1 MSAPRAQRL
10 GRRAARGMTS
20 WVMASSVLIGF
31 VLGGCSTIR
40 TNLGTSDSPC
50 YLALPAASR
59 AVQGQ
64 GKLAGVRLF
73 TLAHLHSVAPKLS
86 GRLTIPHPPP
96 SKVCV
101 IEFTGT
107 FTAASVAKPLASPSG
122 RLAVVVLT
130 NPSNRLLGTVLL
142 NHAPLTFNHA
152 HLG

>member
-1 MSAPRAQRL
+1 MSAPRADRL

-20 WVMASSVLIGF
+20 WVVASSVLIGC

-73 TLAHLHSVAPKLS
+73 TLAHLRSVAPKLS

-142 NHAPLTFNHA
+142 NHAPVTFNHA

>member
-1 MSAPRAQRL
+1 MREPLTHRL
-10 GRRAARGMTS
+10 GRRAARGMTIC
-20 WVMASSVLIGF
+20 VVASCVLIGC

-59 AVQGQ
+59 AVHAQ
-64 GKLAGVRLF
+64 GKLAGVHLF
-73 TLAHLHSVAPKLS
+73 TLAHLRSAAPKLS
-86 GRLTIPHPPP
+86 GRLTIPRPPP

-101 IEFTGT
+101 IEFTGR
-107 FTAASVAKPLASPSG
+107 FAAASVAKPLASPTG

-142 NHAPLTFNHA
+142 DHAPLNFQHA

>member
-1 MSAPRAQRL
+1 
-10 GRRAARGMTS
+10 MTIC
-20 WVMASSVLIGF
+20 VVASCVLIGG

-40 TNLGTSDSPC
+40 TNLGTSDSAC

-59 AVQGQ
+59 AVHAE
-64 GKLAGVRLF
+64 GKLAGVHLF
-73 TLAHLHSVAPKLS
+73 TLAHLRSAAPKLS
-86 GRLTIPHPPP
+86 GRLTIPRPPP

-101 IEFTGT
+101 IEFTGR

-142 NHAPLTFNHA
+142 DHAPLNFQHA